1 MEVVD
6 RYIEQHLAH
15 RISVAQLAG
24 SVFLSESQ
32 FHALFKEQMGLTPHQ
47 YVLNKRVD
55 MAKKLIEQGRL
66 NLGQIAEL
74 TGFSNQSTFAHTF
87 SRLHGISP
95 SHYKRR
101 FSSTS

>member
-1 MEVVD
+1 MELVD

-15 RISVAQLAG
+15 RISSAQLAG

-32 FHALFKEQMGLTPHQ
+32 FRVLFKEQMGLTPHQ
-47 YVLNKRVD
+47 YELNKRVD

-74 TGFSNQSTFAHTF
+74 TSFSNQSTFTHTF
-87 SRLHGISP
+87 LGFMLFHLRNISGA
-95 SHYKRR
+95 
-101 FSSTS
+101 FLL

>member
-1 MEVVD
+1 ASPDDLLLGRACNDTVVALLQRHISALASVHKESRFDMEVVD

-32 FHALFKEQMGLTPHQ
+32 FHVLFKEQMGLTPHQ

-55 MAKKLIEQGRL
+55 MAKKLIEQG
-66 NLGQIAEL
+66 
-74 TGFSNQSTFAHTF
+74 
-87 SRLHGISP
+87 
-95 SHYKRR
+95 
-101 FSSTS
+101 